1 MKLVIRHART
11 LEHEGQVD
19 IAADDG
25 IVSGV
30 KADMSETGEYEIDA
44 GGNLVLPT
52 FVEPHVHL
60 DKAFLAESMPEAGS
74 MAEARRLVKDAKS
87 NFTGEDVAA
96 RAQRCLESALLNG
109 VTAVRTH
116 VDIDGVT
123 GLKSLRAMSGL
134 KAKYKGLLELQVVA
148 FPQEGI
154 VKENGAGELL
164 EKAMENGADLVGGL
178 PEAELTEE
186 DGRAHV
192 DRAFEIASK
201 YHTDIDVHCDVQ
213 PHTKFVEYYASG
225 VIRRGYG
232 RRATADHLIALA
244 YYDDDHASKI
254 VGMLR
259 SAGMNV
265 VTNPCTMM
273 VSGSSDRPPKGRGI
287 TRVKELLGAGVNV
300 SFGLDNVMDPYNP
313 FGDFE
318 PLRNGWLLSYGGQ
331 LNRAEDQRTV
341 LRMATYN
348 AARVLGLD
356 GYGLAP
362 GCRADINVLDAPS
375 PRESLRRR
383 TIPRY
388 VIKAGR
394 VLVENSVTVK
404 KNF

>member
-225 VIRRGYG
+225 VIRRG
-232 RRATADHLIALA
+232 
-244 YYDDDHASKI
+244 
-254 VGMLR
+254 
-259 SAGMNV
+259 
-265 VTNPCTMM
+265 
-273 VSGSSDRPPKGRGI
+273 
-287 TRVKELLGAGVNV
+287 
-300 SFGLDNVMDPYNP
+300 
-313 FGDFE
+313 
-318 PLRNGWLLSYGGQ
+318 
-331 LNRAEDQRTV
+331 
-341 LRMATYN
+341 
-348 AARVLGLD
+348 
-356 GYGLAP
+356 
-362 GCRADINVLDAPS
+362 
-375 PRESLRRR
+375 
-383 TIPRY
+383 
-388 VIKAGR
+388 
-394 VLVENSVTVK
+394 
-404 KNF
+404 